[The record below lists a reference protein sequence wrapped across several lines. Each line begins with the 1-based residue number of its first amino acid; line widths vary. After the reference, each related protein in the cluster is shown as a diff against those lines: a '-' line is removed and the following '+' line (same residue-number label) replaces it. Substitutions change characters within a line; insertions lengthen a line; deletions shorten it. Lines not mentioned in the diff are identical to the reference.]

1 MPYLCLREYGFI
13 LKGERADKSLLVCGI
28 SHPQAWAFL
37 EQLAWS
43 HDDRH
48 AFIRTATY
56 NGQKAL
62 QVTSFIGVITT
73 PDGTQI
79 EILPKTSEE
88 GQDTSQTRKL
98 LWRMLQAVDLLPF
111 IETTD
116 ADLALDRQPLIE
128 VLITRFL
135 QHLTQ
140 VVRRGIR
147 KDYTRI
153 AAEEYFLKGHLQLE
167 RQLRQPISKQP
178 FFCIEYD
185 VFSDNRAENR
195 LIHAALERIAKSS
208 RSDANQR
215 LCREL
220 RFAFDEV
227 PVSFHVKADFSQWRS
242 SRDMIYYQSLL
253 PWLRLILNQQ
263 CPFTLLDE
271 HTGISF
277 LFPMEVLFEKYVARI
292 LAQHLPAGYSLKT
305 QVADRFIS
313 INPKAFMLKPDIV
326 VYKNDQP
333 KLVLD
338 TKWKLIDADTRYNN
352 GSNDLKAGIN
362 QADMYQMFSYGK
374 KYFTNAPGRLGLIY
388 PAWRKFSKSL
398 PSFEMDTDL
407 YLDTVPFPL
416 DIDSAVDINAL
427 LAQRAD

>member
-1 MPYLCLREYGFI
+1 MSCLCLREYGF
-13 LKGERADKSLLVCGI
+13 LLRGERADNSLLVCGVG
-28 SHPQAWAFL
+28 HPQDWAFL

-56 NGQKAL
+56 NGQQAL

-73 PDGTQI
+73 PDGNQI

-88 GQDTSQTRKL
+88 VQDTSQTRKL
-98 LWRMLQAVDLLPF
+98 LWKMLQAVDLLPF

-116 ADLALDRQPLIE
+116 ADLTLDRQPLIE

-153 AAEEYFLKGHLQLE
+153 TAEEYFLKGHLQLE
-167 RQLRQPISKQP
+167 RQLRQPISKQHL
-178 FFCIEYD
+178 FCIEYD

-195 LIHAALERIAKSS
+195 LIHAALVRVAKWS

-227 PVSFHVKADFSQWRS
+227 PVSIHHKIDFTQWRT
-242 SRDMIYYQSLL
+242 SRDMIYYQSVL

-271 HTGISF
+271 HAGISF

-292 LAQHLPAGYSLKT
+292 LEQQLPAGYS
-305 QVADRFIS
+305 AA
-313 INPKAFMLKPDIV
+313 NPK
-326 VYKNDQP
+326 
-333 KLVLD
+333 
-338 TKWKLIDADTRYNN
+338 
-352 GSNDLKAGIN
+352 
-362 QADMYQMFSYGK
+362 
-374 KYFTNAPGRLGLIY
+374 
-388 PAWRKFSKSL
+388 SL
-398 PSFEMDTDL
+398 EGFFL
-407 YLDTVPFPL
+407 
-416 DIDSAVDINAL
+416 
-427 LAQRAD
+427 